1 MADLSDEVQYLI
13 GRVRHLEAAL
23 MLVLSSLP
31 PENRDLALERLR
43 NGLAGVEN
51 VITEGRLKEGFQ
63 DGNESLIDLLGGFS
77 KIFS

>member
-1 MADLSDEVQYLI
+1 MADLSDEAQYLI
-13 GRVRHLEAAL
+13 GRVRHLEAVL

-51 VITEGRLKEGFQ
+51 KIKEGGVKEGFQ
-63 DGNESLIDLLGGFS
+63 DGNESLINLLDGFS
-77 KIFS
+77 EFFS